1 MSTVQ
6 DARQV
11 NVPPREDW
19 PDLPPP
25 TEAGEVL
32 TDIILTTFRLNGRLM
47 DAAQEMAG
55 KGGITAAWWQVLG
68 GVLDHPRSVA
78 EIGRLMGMTR
88 QGVQRVAD
96 LLVERDLAEYR
107 PNPAHQRAKLLAC
120 TEAGYWAIRRISLV
134 QRPFADRIGAEV
146 GADQLRAA
154 LTTMRHLVALL
165 EADQLTESHQL
176 PGRVQSGA
184 RHVLP
189 GLAQA
194 RLPS

>member
-1 MSTVQ
+1 MNTAQ
-6 DARQV
+6 DTQRTIL
-11 NVPPREDW
+11 PPREDW

-32 TDIILTTFRLNGRLM
+32 TDLILTTFRLNGRLM
-47 DAAQEMAG
+47 DVAQDMAG

-68 GVLDHPRSVA
+68 GVLDKPRSVA

-96 LLVERDLAEYR
+96 LLVAQQLAEYR

-120 TEAGYWAIRRISLV
+120 TEAGYWAIRRIGLV

-154 LTTMRHLVALL
+154 LTIMRHLVDVL
-165 EADQLTESHQL
+165 EADQLAQNDELTT
-176 PGRVQSGA
+176 PG
-184 RHVLP
+184 
-189 GLAQA
+189 
-194 RLPS
+194 